1 MILHHHL
8 DYQYQLIKHH
18 DDDQKFLAG
27 CWLASEEFLF
37 LVLVVKP
44 AEVTAERTEAC
55 ESDQVVSALHYHGD
69 LIKGK
74 YYIFVLCLSVVLCC
88 VVILAEQTYSLACPH
103 HASAFPVI

>member
-1 MILHHHL
+1 MTPHHHL
-8 DYQYQLIKHH
+8 DYQLIKHH

-44 AEVTAERTEAC
+44 AEVTAARTEAC
-55 ESDQVVSALHYHGD
+55 ESDQVVSALHHHGD

-74 YYIFVLCLSVVLCC
+74 YYFFCAVLCLSAVCVMFVV
-88 VVILAEQTYSLACPH
+88 S
-103 HASAFPVI
+103 